1 MQLLQ
6 NNSGLQVYS
15 KKNSKRKKIAIAKK
29 LLLLYNLCMLTPY
42 NLYRR
47 FWAFVIFSIAFGLT
61 NFTPNVTAKEI
72 PRTPM
77 SDIRQKEAEAIVDAW
92 TAQGIFSTPVRA
104 NIQPINPDSE
114 AASTMH
120 ETFFADGSCQI
131 VVYVDPVHGTPTLP
145 GLGAL
150 ESHEYVLAFQTI
162 VSHELS
168 HCAHFARGLRY
179 ENPTW
184 EPKYNDAMS
193 VQMVMAQQMY
203 NETRFVDAQM
213 EHVADANAIVR
224 MRLLHKDSP
233 QVNTFLSKYYGLR
246 DYWLNVA
253 TSISGSGVYVQH
265 ATQSALR
272 WAMVVPLSETRSPL
286 QWFDLSVQEA
296 SITAL
301 ETAKKQAAW
310 GGLGALLCATY
321 SSKKEWASSA
331 SYALARIAANE
342 VTFMPPAPWRGL
354 PLDFKDALLNMDANQ
369 AIFVKT
375 NAQHAL
381 QDLDALREF
390 VTAKGLDPIPMEIDK
405 IGRPEGVI
413 PMDLAFGVATAH
425 APATIR
431 QANGCVAVNPK
442 D

>member
-1 MQLLQ
+1 MF
-6 NNSGLQVYS
+6 
-15 KKNSKRKKIAIAKK
+15 
-29 LLLLYNLCMLTPY
+29 TPH
-42 NLYRR
+42 NIYRR
-47 FWAFVIFSIAFGLT
+47 FWAFVVLSIAFGLA

-77 SDIRQKEAEAIVDAW
+77 SDLRQKEAQAIADEW
-92 TAQGIFSTPVRA
+92 SAQGIFSTPVRA
-104 NIQPINPDSE
+104 NIKPINPDSE
-114 AASTMH
+114 AASTLH
-120 ETFFADGSCQI
+120 ETFFSEGSCQI

-145 GLGAL
+145 GLGVL

-162 VSHELS
+162 VFHELS

-179 ENPTW
+179 ENPSWDT
-184 EPKYNDAMS
+184 KHNNAMS

-213 EHVADANAIVR
+213 EHVADAYAIVR

-233 QVNTFLSKYYGLR
+233 QVNAFLSKYYGLR
-246 DYWLNVA
+246 DHWLNVA
-253 TSISGSGVYVQH
+253 ASISGSGVYVQH

-272 WAMVVPLSETRSPL
+272 WAMTVPLSENRSPL
-286 QWFDLSVQEA
+286 QWLDRSVQEA

-301 ETAKKQAAW
+301 ATAKKQTAW

-321 SSKKEWASSA
+321 SSKKEWASAA
-331 SYALARIAANE
+331 SYALARIAVNE
-342 VTFMPPAPWRGL
+342 VTFMPPAPWRVL
-354 PLDFKDALLNMDANQ
+354 PLDFKDAVLNMDANQ
-369 AIFVKT
+369 EVFVKT
-375 NAQHAL
+375 NALHAM

-390 VTAKGLDPIPMEIDK
+390 VTAKGMDPIPMETDK
-405 IGRPEGVI
+405 VGRPEGMI
-413 PMDLAFGVATAH
+413 PMDMAFGVTTAR
-425 APATIR
+425 APAKTR